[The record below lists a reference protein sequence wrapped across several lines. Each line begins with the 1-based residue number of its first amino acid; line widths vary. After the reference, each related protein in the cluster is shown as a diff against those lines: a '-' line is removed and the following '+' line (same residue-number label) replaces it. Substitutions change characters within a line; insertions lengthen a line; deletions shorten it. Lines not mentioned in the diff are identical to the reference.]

1 MPLVEMFVVNCR
13 DVILLMDEK
22 PRHLIVRGAPESTT
36 RDLGSSP
43 PPWVRHWPRR
53 HRRRGGGES
62 PSNYGVCGSVGSFP
76 SGVPGSAPA
85 GNNFRAFEVC

>member
-43 PPWVRHWPRR
+43 P
-53 HRRRGGGES
+53 RGSATG
-62 PSNYGVCGSVGSFP
+62 PDAIGVVAEGNLHPTMGSVGA
-76 SGVPGSAPA
+76 SGASSAGSGACPGRKQ
-85 GNNFRAFEVC
+85 F